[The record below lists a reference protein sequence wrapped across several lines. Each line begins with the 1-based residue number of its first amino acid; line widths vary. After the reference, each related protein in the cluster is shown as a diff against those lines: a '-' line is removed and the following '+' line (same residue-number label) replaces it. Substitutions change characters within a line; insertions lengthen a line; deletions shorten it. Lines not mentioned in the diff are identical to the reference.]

1 MASNSDNS
9 AVGMPQLDFSTFPNQ
24 IFWLVVFC
32 VVLFAIVKFFII
44 PRMEDIFA
52 NRRKIIDGNIAKAE
66 EIRLRVSEIE
76 KQIEEELQKAKSQC
90 DEIMSNSGNN
100 IKEQMALAL
109 EDSKIATTQLIS
121 EAEGRLK
128 ELRDGSEAAIE
139 KISEELAS
147 EIISRFPERSRS
159 K

>member
-1 MASNSDNS
+1 MASNSDSN

-90 DEIMSNSGNN
+90 DEIMNTSGNN

-109 EDSKIATTQLIS
+109 EDSKIATTQLIN

-128 ELRDGSEAAIE
+128 ELRDGSESAIE

-147 EIISRFPERSRS
+147 EIISRISGG

>member
-1 MASNSDNS
+1 MASNTDNS

-147 EIISRFPERSRS
+147 EIISKISRG

>member
-1 MASNSDNS
+1 MASTSDNS

-66 EIRLRVSEIE
+66 EIRLRVGEIE

-90 DEIMSNSGNN
+90 DDIMNTSGNN

-109 EDSKIATTQLIS
+109 EDSKIATTQLIN

-128 ELRDGSEAAIE
+128 ELRDGSDAAIE

-147 EIISRFPERSRS
+147 EIISKISRG

>member
-1 MASNSDNS
+1 MASTSNNG

-24 IFWLVVFC
+24 IFWLVIFC

-66 EIRLRVSEIE
+66 EIRLRVGEIE
-76 KQIEEELQKAKSQC
+76 KQIEEELRKAKSQC
-90 DEIMSNSGNN
+90 DEIMNTSGNN
-100 IKEQMALAL
+100 IKEQMSQAL
-109 EDSKIATTQLIS
+109 EDSKIATSQLIN

-128 ELRDGSEAAIE
+128 KLRDGSETAIE
-139 KISEELAS
+139 KISEELVN
-147 EIISRFPERSRS
+147 EIIKKVSGR

>member
-1 MASNSDNS
+1 MASTSNND

-32 VVLFAIVKFFII
+32 VILFAIVKLFII

-66 EIRLRVSEIE
+66 EIRIRISEIE

-90 DEIMSNSGNN
+90 DEIMNTSGNN

-147 EIISRFPERSRS
+147 EIISKISS
-159 K
+159 GK

>member
-1 MASNSDNS
+1 MASNSDNN

-66 EIRLRVSEIE
+66 EIRLRVNEIE
-76 KQIEEELQKAKSQC
+76 KKIEEELQKAKSQC
-90 DEIMSNSGNN
+90 DEIMNTSGLN
-100 IKEQMALAL
+100 IKEQMASAL
-109 EDSKIATTQLIS
+109 EDSKIATSQLIN
-121 EAEGRLK
+121 EAELKLK
-128 ELRDGSEAAIE
+128 ELRDGSETAIE

-147 EIISRFPERSRS
+147 EIIKKINSE

>member
-1 MASNSDNS
+1 MASNSDSN

-52 NRRKIIDGNIAKAE
+52 NRRKIIDGNISKAE

-90 DEIMSNSGNN
+90 DEIMNTSGNN

-109 EDSKIATTQLIS
+109 EDSKIATTQLIN

-147 EIISRFPERSRS
+147 EIITKISRG

>member
-1 MASNSDNS
+1 MASTSNND

-32 VVLFAIVKFFII
+32 VILFAIVKLFII

-66 EIRLRVSEIE
+66 EIRIRISEIE
-76 KQIEEELQKAKSQC
+76 KQIEEEIGKAKAQC
-90 DEIMSNSGNN
+90 ADIMNTSAINV
-100 IKEQMALAL
+100 KEQMSIAL
-109 EDSKIATTQLIS
+109 EDSKTATSQLIN
-121 EAEGRLK
+121 EAQGRLE
-128 ELRDGSEAAIE
+128 ELKDGSEAAI
-139 KISEELAS
+139 KRISEELAN
-147 EIISRFPERSRS
+147 EIISKISRG

>member
-1 MASNSDNS
+1 MASNSDSN

-32 VVLFAIVKFFII
+32 VVLFAIVKVFII

-90 DEIMSNSGNN
+90 DEIMNTSGNN

-109 EDSKIATTQLIS
+109 EDSKIATTQLIN

-147 EIISRFPERSRS
+147 EIISKISGG

>member
-1 MASNSDNS
+1 MASTSNND

-24 IFWLVVFC
+24 IFWLVIFC
-32 VVLFAIVKFFII
+32 VILFAIVKFFII

-66 EIRLRVSEIE
+66 EIRLRVGEIE
-76 KQIEEELQKAKSQC
+76 KQIEEELRKAKSQC
-90 DEIMSNSGNN
+90 DEIMNTSGNN
-100 IKEQMALAL
+100 IKEQMTQAL
-109 EDSKIATTQLIS
+109 EDSRIATSQLIN

-128 ELRDGSEAAIE
+128 KLRAGSETAIE
-139 KISEELAS
+139 KISEELAT
-147 EIISRFPERSRS
+147 EIIKKISQG

>member
-1 MASNSDNS
+1 MASTSNNG

-24 IFWLVVFC
+24 IFWLVIFC
-32 VVLFAIVKFFII
+32 VVLFAIVKLFII

-66 EIRLRVSEIE
+66 EIRLRVGEIE
-76 KQIEEELQKAKSQC
+76 KQIEEELSKAKSQC
-90 DEIMSNSGNN
+90 DEIMSASGNN
-100 IKEQMALAL
+100 IKEQMTLAL
-109 EDSKIATTQLIS
+109 EDSKIATSQLIN

-128 ELRDGSEAAIE
+128 ELRDGSETAIE
-139 KISEELAS
+139 KISEELAA
-147 EIISRFPERSRS
+147 EIIKKISRG

>member
-1 MASNSDNS
+1 MASNSDNN

-24 IFWLVVFC
+24 IFWLTVFC

-90 DEIMSNSGNN
+90 DEIMNTSGNN

-147 EIISRFPERSRS
+147 EIISKISRG

>member
-1 MASNSDNS
+1 MASTSNNG

-24 IFWLVVFC
+24 IFWLVIFC
-32 VVLFAIVKFFII
+32 VILFAIVKFFII

-76 KQIEEELQKAKSQC
+76 QQIEEELRKAKAQC
-90 DEIMSNSGNN
+90 DDIMNNSGNN
-100 IKEQMALAL
+100 IKEQMAIAL
-109 EDSKIATTQLIS
+109 EDSKVATSQLIK

-128 ELRDGSEAAIE
+128 KLRDGSEAAIE
-139 KISEELAS
+139 KISEELAA
-147 EIISRFPERSRS
+147 EMMNKISGG

>member
-1 MASNSDNS
+1 MASTSDNS

-32 VVLFAIVKFFII
+32 VVLVALVKFFII

-66 EIRLRVSEIE
+66 EIRLRVGEIE

-90 DEIMSNSGNN
+90 DEIMNTSGNN

-147 EIISRFPERSRS
+147 EIISKISQG

>member
-1 MASNSDNS
+1 MASTSNND

-32 VVLFAIVKFFII
+32 IVLFAIVKFFII

-66 EIRLRVSEIE
+66 EIRLRVGEIE
-76 KQIEEELQKAKSQC
+76 KQIEEELKKTKSQC
-90 DEIMSNSGNN
+90 DEIMNTSGNN
-100 IKEQMALAL
+100 IKEQMSQAL
-109 EDSKIATTQLIS
+109 EDSKIATSQLIN
-121 EAEGRLK
+121 EAEGRLQK
-128 ELRDGSEAAIE
+128 LREGSETAIE
-139 KISEELAS
+139 KISEELAK
-147 EIISRFPERSRS
+147 EIIKKVSGG

>member
-1 MASNSDNS
+1 MASNSDSN

-24 IFWLVVFC
+24 IFWLAVFC

-90 DEIMSNSGNN
+90 DEFMNTSGNN

-147 EIISRFPERSRS
+147 VIISKISRG

>member
-1 MASNSDNS
+1 MASTSNNDT
-9 AVGMPQLDFSTFPNQ
+9 VGMPQLDFSTFPNQ

-32 VVLFAIVKFFII
+32 IVLFAIVKFFII

-66 EIRLRVSEIE
+66 EIRLRVGEIE
-76 KQIEEELQKAKSQC
+76 KQIEEELKKTKLQC
-90 DEIMSNSGNN
+90 DEIMNTSGNN

-109 EDSKIATTQLIS
+109 EDSKIATSQLIN

-128 ELRDGSEAAIE
+128 ELREGSDTAIE
-139 KISEELAS
+139 KISEELAT
-147 EIISRFPERSRS
+147 EIIKKIS
-159 K
+159 KGK

>member
-90 DEIMSNSGNN
+90 DEIMNTSGNN

-128 ELRDGSEAAIE
+128 ELKDGSEAAIE

-147 EIISRFPERSRS
+147 EIISKISRG

>member
-109 EDSKIATTQLIS
+109 ENSKIATTQLIS

-147 EIISRFPERSRS
+147 EIISKISRG

>member
-1 MASNSDNS
+1 
-9 AVGMPQLDFSTFPNQ
+9 MPQLDFSTFPNQ

-76 KQIEEELQKAKSQC
+76 KQIEEELQKAKAQC
-90 DEIMSNSGNN
+90 DEIMSNSGNT

-121 EAEGRLK
+121 EAEVRLK

-147 EIISRFPERSRS
+147 EIISKISRG

>member
-90 DEIMSNSGNN
+90 DEIMNTSGNN

-147 EIISRFPERSRS
+147 EIISKNSRG

>member
-76 KQIEEELQKAKSQC
+76 KQIEEELQKARSQC
-90 DEIMSNSGNN
+90 DEIMNTSGNN

-109 EDSKIATTQLIS
+109 EDSKIATTQLII

-147 EIISRFPERSRS
+147 EIIKKISRE

>member
-1 MASNSDNS
+1 MASTSNNG

-24 IFWLVVFC
+24 IFWLVIFC
-32 VVLFAIVKFFII
+32 VVLFSIVKLFII

-76 KQIEEELQKAKSQC
+76 KQIDEELRKAKAQC
-90 DEIMSNSGNN
+90 DDIMNISGIN
-100 IKEQMALAL
+100 IKEQMSTAI
-109 EDSKIATTQLIS
+109 EDSKIATSLLIK
-121 EAEGRLK
+121 EAEERLK
-128 ELRDGSEAAIE
+128 KIRDGSETAIE
-139 KISEELAS
+139 KISEELAT
-147 EIISRFPERSRS
+147 EIINKLSRG

>member
-1 MASNSDNS
+1 
-9 AVGMPQLDFSTFPNQ
+9 
-24 IFWLVVFC
+24 
-32 VVLFAIVKFFII
+32 
-44 PRMEDIFA
+44 MEDIFA

-66 EIRLRVSEIE
+66 EIRLRVNEIE

-90 DEIMSNSGNN
+90 DEIMNASGHN
-100 IKEQMALAL
+100 IKEQMASAL
-109 EDSKIATTQLIS
+109 EDSKIATAQLIS

-147 EIISRFPERSRS
+147 EIISKISRG

>member
-1 MASNSDNS
+1 MASTSNSS

-24 IFWLVVFC
+24 IFWLAVFC
-32 VVLFAIVKFFII
+32 IVLFAIVKFFII

-66 EIRLRVSEIE
+66 EIRIRVSEIE
-76 KQIEEELQKAKSQC
+76 KQIEDELQKAKSQC
-90 DEIMSNSGNN
+90 DEIMNISGNN
-100 IKEQMALAL
+100 IKEQMAAAL
-109 EDSKIATTQLIS
+109 EESKMTTTQLIK

-128 ELRDGSEAAIE
+128 ELRAGSEAAIE

-147 EIISRFPERSRS
+147 EIIKKISRE

>member
-1 MASNSDNS
+1 MASTSNNG

-32 VVLFAIVKFFII
+32 IVLFAIVKFFII

-66 EIRLRVSEIE
+66 EIRLRVGEIE
-76 KQIEEELQKAKSQC
+76 KQIEEELKKTKLQC
-90 DEIMSNSGNN
+90 DEIMTTSGNN
-100 IKEQMALAL
+100 IKEQMTLAL
-109 EDSKIATTQLIS
+109 EDSRIATSQLIN

-128 ELRDGSEAAIE
+128 ELRDGSDTAIE
-139 KISEELAS
+139 KISEELAT
-147 EIISRFPERSRS
+147 EIIKKIS
-159 K
+159 KGK

>member
-1 MASNSDNS
+1 MASNSNNG

-24 IFWLVVFC
+24 IFWLAIFC

-66 EIRLRVSEIE
+66 EIRLRVGEIE
-76 KQIEEELQKAKSQC
+76 EQIEEELRKAKSQC
-90 DEIMSNSGNN
+90 DEIMNTSGNN
-100 IKEQMALAL
+100 IKEQMTQAL
-109 EDSKIATTQLIS
+109 EDSKIATSQLIN

-128 ELRDGSEAAIE
+128 KLRDGSETAIE
-139 KISEELAS
+139 KISEELAN
-147 EIISRFPERSRS
+147 EIIKKVSGG

>member
-66 EIRLRVSEIE
+66 EIRLRVNEIE

-147 EIISRFPERSRS
+147 EIISKISRG